1 MNEQT
6 AIPDRVEIVLDLL
19 SGVLPAGVTAD
30 ADTAL
35 GDLGLGSLAA
45 ARLLLE
51 VGAAFGTELPTDALR
66 RCATARE
73 LA

>member
-51 VGAAFGTELPTDALR
+51 VGAAFGTELPDR
-66 RCATARE
+66 KSVV
-73 LA
+73 